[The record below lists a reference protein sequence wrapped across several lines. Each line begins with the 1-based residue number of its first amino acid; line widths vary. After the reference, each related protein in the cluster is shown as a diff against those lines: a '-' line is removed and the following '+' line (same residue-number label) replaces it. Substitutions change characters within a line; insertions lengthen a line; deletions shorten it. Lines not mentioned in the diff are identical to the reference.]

1 MPPHGVLLDRVENG
15 EAEYRPP
22 VPPHRN
28 IGVTTRLSRQSPHG
42 EPGPEQLRTSP
53 VPNLNENLLPRV
65 GKPVEGKYNRGSKV
79 ADNNGPRRHHHHH
92 HHHHRNSGSKGGRH
106 SRNNEPDL
114 TRPLHL
120 GGMDE
125 GEDLPEAFVEFN
137 TTPPEVKR
145 ATIVGN
151 PMFSNEERGDEQRAR
166 EDLLALEDLNLG
178 MDYQQIMEYFDN
190 LKESNA

>member
-1 MPPHGVLLDRVENG
+1 M
-15 EAEYRPP
+15 
-22 VPPHRN
+22 
-28 IGVTTRLSRQSPHG
+28 
-42 EPGPEQLRTSP
+42 
-53 VPNLNENLLPRV
+53 
-65 GKPVEGKYNRGSKV
+65 EGRYNRGGKV

-106 SRNNEPDL
+106 IRNNEPDL

-125 GEDLPEAFVEFN
+125 AEDLPEAFVEFN

-151 PMFSNEERGDEQRAR
+151 PMFSTEEKGDEQRAR